1 MSNVTVKKAKQG
13 EAIGNDSIFS
23 RNGQARPLGGDVQAG
38 VWLVIIIISFPTCH
52 LGEASAMSDYSPF

>member
-38 VWLVIIIISFPTCH
+38 VWLVDRKSVV
-52 LGEASAMSDYSPF
+52 